1 MAERENIVLRL
12 SDSHEFSYE
21 DVGMYKIVA
30 HIPNSDYTIKE
41 NIFDTRNIKVLNPT
55 PIGDITPST
64 TPANAFITG
73 TDTEYL
79 SILYSLTPEYDY
91 TIDELNEAAY
101 IYINDWNNVNDNEIP
116 INTTQDEKP
125 IYFGADSNGIFS
137 LLDIGDVPIERYNPN
152 NIYINKSNKYIKA
165 YVKGTCS
172 IIDVDY
178 SDTNNLNFV
187 PSIAYPLTFNDEN
200 GYMVPYLFINSN
212 IQLLSGIQQEQDK
225 GILRFTGSSA
235 THKYF
240 KCSYESRLY
249 IDNTLSYFKKEQV
262 NYILK
267 FAIHNQSNYKINTIN
282 SAASGKIAMMIK
294 NGTIRSLII
303 PETVKKIS
311 NFCGASNSTNIVLP
325 NSLVEIGTAAF
336 NGISGG
342 TISLRSYNNNLKI
355 IGDYAFANTGNV
367 RFFEYDIDEDKAT
380 IIENLCPE
388 NGSNDSLLFLDKEQ
402 LSNVLDTLSLNSA
415 KLICLIPRVEKIGNY
430 AFYNAK
436 NSTSISNII
445 LPNTITSV
453 GMCAFSRA
461 GINNL
466 VIPKQ
471 IVARPKSSST
481 PNIIYNSELLYLPDK
496 AIAIACS
503 QGNGIKTVSKSYT
516 SLMKDEIQ
524 YEYYNRN
531 GYEYDFDLITDG
543 EPHLVNSWLANKDS
557 NNKLIFEKYKTISIN
572 KSTFESLSTNPH
584 FYFIDTEPEMLT

>member
-12 SDSHEFSYE
+12 SDSHEFNYE
-21 DVGMYKIVA
+21 DIGMYKIVA

-101 IYINDWNNVNDNEIP
+101 IYINDWNNVNDDKIP

-137 LLDIGDVPIERYNPN
+137 LLDIGDIPIERYNPN
-152 NIYINKSNKYIKA
+152 NIYINKNNKYIKA

-225 GILRFTGSSA
+225 GIFRFVGSSV

-249 IDNTLSYFKKEQV
+249 IDNTLSYFEKEQV

-267 FAIHNQSNYKINTIN
+267 FAIHNQSDYEINTTN

-294 NGTIRSLII
+294 DGTIRSLII

-367 RFFEYDIDEDKAT
+367 RFFEYDISEYKT
-380 IIENLCPE
+380 FIINNICS
-388 NGSNDSLLFLDKEQ
+388 NDGSNDPILNLDKEQ
-402 LSNVLDTLSLNSA
+402 LSNVLDVLLSKSV
-415 KLICLIPRVEKIGNY
+415 KSICLLPRVDKIGEY
-430 AFYNAK
+430 AFYETN
-436 NSTSISNII
+436 NSTSIKNIVFSNIR
-445 LPNTITSV
+445 TSV
-453 GMCAFSRA
+453 GTNAFMRS
-461 GINNL
+461 GIVN
-466 VIPKQ
+466 VIIPDQ
-471 IVARPKSSST
+471 LVARPMDSNNPST
-481 PNIIYNSELLYLPDK
+481 VQNSVLLYLPER
-496 AIAIACS
+496 AIDLACRNLDS
-503 QGNGIKTVSKSYT
+503 TYKNDMEDT
-516 SLMKDEIQ
+516 IQ
-524 YEYYNRN
+524 IQQYGSGTIC
-531 GYEYDFDLITDG
+531 GYEYNNDDDNL
-543 EPHLVNSWLANKDS
+543 SWLNDD
-557 NNKLIFEKYKTISIN
+557 KYNYYKELSLKKQTFAYIN
-572 KSTFESLSTNPH
+572 QSSTQNY
-584 FYFIDTEPEMLT
+584 YFIHKASE